1 MRMNIIKIDDNHWTT
16 EYIPI
21 SYKNILSE
29 NHKKNSLTFYWSKE
43 YILYALCRV
52 YFIDDYTIEIGD
64 VWLNEKLRGKKIKDE
79 KISVI
84 FMRRVI
90 KKIWKIYDKAK
101 IINLI
106 VDKNNISAIKL
117 YNKLDFFISNFDNL
131 LKLNNGIVMSKLK
144 N

>member
-1 MRMNIIKIDDNHWTT
+1 MRMNIIKIDNNHWTT

-29 NHKKNSLTFYWSKE
+29 NHKKNSLTFYWSNE
-43 YILYALCRV
+43 YILYALCRA

-90 KKIWKIYDKAK
+90 KKIWKIYEKAK